1 MHPREGQL
9 KILIY
14 GLNYAPELTGIG
26 KYTGEMAAW
35 LAGRGHEVKVVTA
48 PPYYPQWRVQAG
60 YSARCYRREI
70 MDGMSVYRCPLW
82 VPRQLSGPKRLLH
95 LASFAVSS
103 LPVLW
108 WQAIR
113 RRPDVVLV
121 VEPTSFC
128 IPGAWI
134 ASRIGGAAAWLHVQ
148 DFELDAAFALGLLR
162 GRQLRRWSLAME
174 RFWMRRFER
183 VSTISE
189 RMLERLDAKAVLH
202 ERRVLFPN
210 WVDTRA
216 IQPMTEVS
224 PLRPELGI
232 DDATVVAL
240 YAGNLGAKQ
249 GLEILVQAAE
259 RLADRKDLL
268 FVICGD
274 GGERQTLQTQA
285 RGLGNIRFL
294 PLQPVER
301 LNALLNLADIH
312 LLPQR
317 GDAEDLVMP
326 SKLTGMLASGRPV
339 IATTQP
345 DTQVGKVVC
354 GCGILVCPGD
364 AAGFAAAIR
373 QLADSP
379 SQRQVL
385 GAQARRYAQT
395 HLDNERILGA
405 LEAHLLVLARR

>member
-1 MHPREGQL
+1 MR
-9 KILIY
+9 IIIY
-14 GLNYAPELTGIG
+14 GLNFTPELTGIG

-35 LAGRGHEVKVVTA
+35 LSARGHEVKVVTA

-60 YSARCYRREI
+60 YSSLKYRLETTDNVR
-70 MDGMSVYRCPLW
+70 VCRCPLW
-82 VPRQLSGPKRLLH
+82 VPRRLSGFKRLLH

-189 RMLERLDAKAVLH
+189 RMLERLDAKAVPH

-210 WVDTRA
+210 WVDTRV
-216 IQPMTEVS
+216 IQPMHDVS
-224 PLRPELGI
+224 PLRRELGI
-232 DDATVVAL
+232 PDASVVAL

-249 GLEILVQAAE
+249 GLEILVQAAQG
-259 RLADRKDLL
+259 LLDRKDLL
-268 FVICGD
+268 LVICGE

-354 GCGILVCPGD
+354 GCGILVRPGD
-364 AAGFAAAIR
+364 AVAFAGAVS

-379 SQRQVL
+379 SQRRAL
-385 GAQARRYAQT
+385 GAQARRYAET
-395 HLDNERILGA
+395 HLDKERILSA
-405 LEAHLLVLARR
+405 LESHLLSLARR

>member
-1 MHPREGQL
+1 MRL
-9 KILIY
+9 LIY
-14 GLNYAPELTGIG
+14 GINFLPELTGTG

-35 LAGRGHEVKVVTA
+35 LSARGHEVTVVTA
-48 PPYYPQWRVQAG
+48 PPYYPQWRVLPG
-60 YSARCYRREI
+60 YSGRRYRRETI
-70 MDGMSVYRCPLW
+70 QGMRVYRCPVW
-82 VPRQLSGPKRLLH
+82 VPRRLSGFKRLLH
-95 LASFAVSS
+95 LASFALSS
-103 LPVLW
+103 FPLLL

-113 RRPDVVLV
+113 RRPDVVFV

-128 IPGAWI
+128 IPGAWL
-134 ASRIGGAAAWLHVQ
+134 AARFSGAAAWLHVQ

-174 RFWMRRFER
+174 RFWMRRCER

-189 RMLERLDAKAVLH
+189 RMLERLDAKAVPQ
-202 ERRVLFPN
+202 ERRVFFPN
-210 WVDTRA
+210 WVDTCA
-216 IQPMTEVS
+216 IQPMQEVS

-232 DDATVVAL
+232 DDATIVAL

-249 GLEILVQAAE
+249 GLEILVQAAQ
-259 RLADRKDLL
+259 RLIDRKELL
-268 FVICGD
+268 FVICGE

-285 RGLGNIRFL
+285 QGLGNIRFL

-317 GDAEDLVMP
+317 EDAEDLVMP

-339 IATTQP
+339 IATADP
-345 DTQVGKVVC
+345 DTQVGKVVS
-354 GCGILVCPGD
+354 GCGILVRPGD
-364 AAGFAAAIR
+364 AVGFAAAIR

-379 SQRQVL
+379 SQRQAL
-385 GAQARRYAQT
+385 GAQARRYAEK
-395 HLDNERILGA
+395 HLDKERILVS
-405 LEAHLLVLARR
+405 LETQLVALARR